1 MSLSQNAL
9 NDERI
14 KTNADKE
21 RVTNAYKQLIQSRIQ
36 VAKVHRDANA
46 LYDYNRMLP
55 HYKPT
60 LETSEERLADMN
72 RLKAYLIEELQH
84 DNFTNAQNAIKIVM
98 YVEQATPIYDLR
110 QFAQE
115 LPTMKVY
122 MQKKMR

>member
-1 MSLSQNAL
+1 M
-9 NDERI
+9 
-14 KTNADKE
+14 
-21 RVTNAYKQLIQSRIQ
+21 TNAYKQLIQSRIQ

-84 DNFTNAQNAIKIVM
+84 GNFTNAQNAIKIV
-98 YVEQATPIYDLR
+98 VGGVPAEV
-110 QFAQE
+110 
-115 LPTMKVY
+115 PTT
-122 MQKKMR
+122 RS